1 MSLLK
6 ENFKTFYFVKAPEKC
21 AVGTEEGVVREG
33 RGELLLIHTHVEHLA
48 VRLHSNVSWQAAS
61 QPLGL
66 LKEFLPPGQRNSLA
80 GDHHTEMMSREV
92 RQK

>member
-21 AVGTEEGVVREG
+21 AVGTEEGVVRER

-48 VRLHSNVSWQAAS
+48 VGLHSNVSWQAAS
-61 QPLGL
+61 QPLSL
-66 LKEFLPPGQRNSLA
+66 SASSRNSYLRVSVIA
-80 GDHHTEMMSREV
+80 WQATIT
-92 RQK
+92 QK

>member
-21 AVGTEEGVVREG
+21 AVGTEEGVVRER

-48 VRLHSNVSWQAAS
+48 VGLHSNVSWQAAS
-61 QPLGL
+61 QPRSLSASS
-66 LKEFLPPGQRNSLA
+66 RNSYLRVSVIA
-80 GDHHTEMMSREV
+80 WQATIT
-92 RQK
+92 QK

>member
-21 AVGTEEGVVREG
+21 AVGTEEGVVRER

-48 VRLHSNVSWQAAS
+48 VGLHSNVSWQAAS
-61 QPLGL
+61 QPPSLSASS
-66 LKEFLPPGQRNSLA
+66 RNSYLRVSVIA
-80 GDHHTEMMSREV
+80 WQATIT
-92 RQK
+92 QK